1 MPLDSIKDYFGIK
14 IALYFKF
21 LQKYT
26 RFMFFAVIFGIITE
40 LIEIFVTDDGWSTFF
55 FALYCIGII
64 IWSTMFSETW
74 K

>member
-1 MPLDSIKDYFGIK
+1 MPLDTIKDYFGIK

-26 RFMFFAVIFGIITE
+26 RFMFFAVVFGIMTE
-40 LIEIFVTDDGWSTFF
+40 CIELVVVDDDWATFF
-55 FALYCIGII
+55 FAIYCIGII
-64 IWSTMFSETW
+64 IWATLFTETW